1 MIYQLVLITNLG
13 VITPLV
19 NFPSW
24 EECVRE
30 RAKITKTQQY
40 SAECLPA
47 QSPEQ
52 LQKSVESSMK
62 MMLDTINKFS
72 QGQTK

>member
-1 MIYQLVLITNLG
+1 MLYQLVLITNLG

-19 NFPSW
+19 NFPTWQQCMNEKARIS
-24 EECVRE
+24 
-30 RAKITKTQQY
+30 TTQQY
-40 SAECLPA
+40 SVECLPA

-52 LQKSVESSMK
+52 LQKNIESSMK
-62 MMLDTINKFS
+62 MMLDTINKIS

>member
-13 VITPLV
+13 MINPLV
-19 NFPSW
+19 NFNTW
-24 EECVRE
+24 EECIRE
-30 RAKITKTQQY
+30 RAKISKTQQY

-52 LQKSVESSMK
+52 AQKQIESNMK
-62 MMLDTINKFS
+62 MMMDTLNNISKNMK
-72 QGQTK
+72 

>member
-19 NFPSW
+19 NFPTW
-24 EECVRE
+24 DECVRE
-30 RAKITKTQQY
+30 KARITKTQQH

-52 LQKSVESSMK
+52 LQRNLESSMK
-62 MMLDTINKFS
+62 MMLDTINKIS
-72 QGQTK
+72 QSQK

>member
-13 VITPLV
+13 IITPLV
-19 NFPSW
+19 NFSTW
-24 EECVRE
+24 EDCLKE
-30 RAKITKTQQY
+30 RAKIHKTQQY

-52 LQKSVESSMK
+52 IQKQIEGSMK
-62 MMLDTINKFS
+62 MMIDTLNKLS
-72 QGQTK
+72 QNQK

>member
-19 NFPSW
+19 NFPTW
-24 EECVRE
+24 NECIMEKSR
-30 RAKITKTQQY
+30 ITKTQQY

-47 QSPEQ
+47 QSPAQ
-52 LQKSVESSMK
+52 LQQNIESSMK
-62 MMLDTINKFS
+62 MMLDTINKIS
-72 QGQTK
+72 KDQK

>member
-13 VITPLV
+13 MITPLV

-24 EECVRE
+24 DECLKE
-30 RAKITKTQQY
+30 RAKISKTQQY

-52 LQKSVESSMK
+52 VQKQIEQNMK
-62 MMLDTINKFS
+62 MMMETLNKLS
-72 QGQTK
+72 HTQK

>member
-13 VITPLV
+13 MINPLV
-19 NFPSW
+19 NFNTW
-24 EECVRE
+24 EDCLKE

-47 QSPEQ
+47 QSPDQ
-52 LQKSVESSMK
+52 IQKQIESNMK
-62 MMLDTINKFS
+62 MMMESINRIQKE
-72 QGQTK
+72 K

>member
-13 VITPLV
+13 IMTPLV
-19 NFPSW
+19 NFPTW
-24 EECVRE
+24 EECLRE
-30 RAKITKTQQY
+30 RAKISKTQQY

-52 LQKSVESSMK
+52 MQKQIESSMK
-62 MMLDTINKFS
+62 MMLDTLNKLS
-72 QGQTK
+72 QSQKQ